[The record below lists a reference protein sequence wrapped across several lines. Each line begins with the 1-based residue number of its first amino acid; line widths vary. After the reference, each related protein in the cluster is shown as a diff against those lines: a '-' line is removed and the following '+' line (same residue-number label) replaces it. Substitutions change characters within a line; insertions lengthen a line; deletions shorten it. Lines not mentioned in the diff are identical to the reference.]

1 MASVVAAEKTSPG
14 EQDTAPGDSFKTCAR
29 SLISDLHM
37 AKDAMESTS
46 IRFFFDLFFTFHFC
60 SVLFLFS
67 QALLLS
73 FFFFFFFNIRFQVNC
88 CGEEGEN
95 AKNVGFVEKTEGMVR
110 TCPH

>member
-46 IRFFFDLFFTFHFC
+46 IRFFFFCLFLTSHFC
-60 SVLFLFS
+60 FFLYC
-67 QALLLS
+67 
-73 FFFFFFFNIRFQVNC
+73 FFFFFFFLIFDFRST
-88 CGEEGEN
+88 
-95 AKNVGFVEKTEGMVR
+95 AAVR
-110 TCPH
+110 KERMQKMLALLKKQRGW